1 MVEIFADLMSG
12 LGASF
17 AGLLGRFEREWT
29 EFASIAR
36 DKPLGVAC
44 SFGCLGRGRRT
55 ALITGSGSGMGMGVA
70 KRLAAA
76 GIQVVIND
84 IDPSLAS
91 AAAAEIENEGG
102 KAVASA
108 FDVTNAEATVSAVE
122 KLEKDLGAVDI
133 LVNNAGNAGTHAV
146 DQLSFRDMPID
157 HWERYL
163 GVNLYGV
170 LNCTK
175 AVLDGMCERGFGRI
189 ITISSEAG
197 RVGLDINVSIYGVAK
212 AGAAHLMRHLAREVG
227 PNGVNCNTV
236 ALGLMDNVPD
246 EFAGPIIKTIPAR
259 RLGTPSDVGG
269 AVAFLASNDADW
281 ITGQT
286 LVVNGGSYAF

>member
-1 MVEIFADLMSG
+1 MS
-12 LGASF
+12 S
-17 AGLLGRFEREWT
+17 T
-29 EFASIAR
+29 
-36 DKPLGVAC
+36 P
-44 SFGCLGRGRRT
+44 RT
-55 ALITGSGSGMGMGVA
+55 ALITGSGSGMGLGVA

-76 GIQVVIND
+76 GIRIVVND
-84 IDPSLAS
+84 IDPSLAN
-91 AAAAEIENEGG
+91 AAAAEIVSEGG
-102 KAVASA
+102 EAVASA
-108 FDVTNAEATVSAVE
+108 FDVTNADATLSAVQ
-122 KLEKDLGAVDI
+122 KLEDELGGVDI

-157 HWERYL
+157 HWQRYL

-170 LNCTK
+170 LHCTK
-175 AVLDGMCERGFGRI
+175 AVLDGMCERGWGRI

-212 AGAAHLMRHLAREVG
+212 AGASHLMRHLAREAG
-227 PNGVNCNTV
+227 PDGVTANTV

-259 RLGTPSDVGG
+259 RLGTPEDVGG
-269 AVAFLASNDADW
+269 AVAFLASDDAEW